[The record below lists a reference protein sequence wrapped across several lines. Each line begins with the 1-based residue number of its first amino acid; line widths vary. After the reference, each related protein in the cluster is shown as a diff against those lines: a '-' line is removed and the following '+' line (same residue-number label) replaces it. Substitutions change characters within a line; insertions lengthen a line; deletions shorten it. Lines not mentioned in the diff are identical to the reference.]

1 VKQNTSNIKIAL
13 QTSPSDREGVLLA
26 QQLGVEYLAMWSG
39 ATTYEEY
46 KEVVD
51 QAAAA
56 QLKVATCSSISNDER
71 IVLALEGRDEIIEQ
85 YQNSLR
91 AMGRAGL
98 TYRTVSFMATG
109 VTSSA
114 REPARGGASARAYRD
129 GFRSEEESYSVK
141 TFSFEREYSEEE
153 LWQNYEYFIRAVAP
167 VAEESGVRIGIH
179 PEDPPGITL
188 GNVPRVVGSS
198 FAGYKRALEIADS
211 PNVGLCLCLGCV
223 LEAGENWG
231 KTPVETIQYFGERN
245 KIFKVHFR
253 NVNQPLPHF
262 VEAFVDDGYCDM
274 YPLMKALRQVNND
287 CVLILDHSPDMVG
300 GSHTGAAFAIG
311 YIRALLERANE
322 EVGT

>member
-1 VKQNTSNIKIAL
+1 MKNNTSNIKIAL
-13 QTSPSDREGVLLA
+13 QASPDSPEGVLLA
-26 QQLGVEYLAMWSG
+26 QQLGVEYLSMWSG
-39 ATTYEEY
+39 AETYDEY
-46 KEVVD
+46 KAIVD
-51 QAAAA
+51 QAAKAGL
-56 QLKVATCSSISNDER
+56 QIATCSSISNDEQ
-71 IVLALEGRDEIIEQ
+71 IVLALEERDEVIER

-129 GFRSEEESYSVK
+129 GHRLPEESYSFNN
-141 TFSFEREYSEEE
+141 FSFDRSYSEEE
-153 LWQNYEYFIRAVAP
+153 LWENYAYFIRAVAP

-179 PEDPPGITL
+179 PEDPPGLTL

-198 FAGYKRALEIADS
+198 FDGYKHALEIADS

-231 KTPVETIQYFGERN
+231 ATPIETIHHFGQLG

-253 NVNQPLPHF
+253 NVSQPLPHF
-262 VEAFVDDGYCDM
+262 VESFVDDGYCDM
-274 YPLMKALRQVNND
+274 YPLMKALREVNND

-300 GSHTGAAFAIG
+300 GKHTGAAFAIG

-322 EVGT
+322 EVGR

>member
-1 VKQNTSNIKIAL
+1 MKKNTSNIKIAL
-13 QTSPSDREGVLLA
+13 QASPDSPEGVLLA
-26 QQLGVEYLAMWSG
+26 QQLGVEYLSIWSS
-39 ATTYEEY
+39 AETYDEY
-46 KEVVD
+46 KAIVD
-51 QAAAA
+51 QADKAGL
-56 QLKVATCSSISNDER
+56 QIATCSSISNDER
-71 IVLALEGRDEIIEQ
+71 IVLALEGRDEVIER

-129 GFRSEEESYSVK
+129 GYRLPEESYSFK
-141 TFSFEREYSEEE
+141 NFSFDRSYSEEE
-153 LWQNYEYFIRAVAP
+153 LWENYAYFIRAVAP
-167 VAEESGVRIGIH
+167 VAEDSGVRIGIH
-179 PEDPPGITL
+179 PEDPPGLTL
-188 GNVPRVVGSS
+188 GNVPRVIGSS
-198 FAGYKRALEIADS
+198 FDGYKRALEIADS

-231 KTPVETIQYFGERN
+231 ATPIETILHFGQLG

-253 NVNQPLPHF
+253 NVSQPLPHF
-262 VEAFVDDGYCDM
+262 VESFVDDGYCDM
-274 YPLMKALRQVNND
+274 YPLMKALREVNND

-300 GSHTGAAFAIG
+300 GKHTGAAFAIG

-322 EVGT
+322 EVSR